1 MNNKIT
7 ILLADDHEIFR
18 NGVEQLINN
27 EKDMCVI
34 TTADN
39 GAEAVEKG
47 IKLQPDIILMDIAM
61 PVMNGLD
68 AAREL
73 IESGISSRILLF
85 SLYDDNDYV
94 IRSLRI
100 GVMGYVL
107 KDSPNKIFIK
117 AIHRVAS
124 GQYFYSGDLTDI
136 LINELHTE
144 RTAVPSGNLDVNK
157 RRLTNREVKILKLI
171 AEGVNNKEIAQNS
184 NVSLRTIEAHRLNIM
199 RKLQVT
205 QIEDAIKIAQE
216 KKFI

>member
-34 TTADN
+34 AKADN

-47 IKLQPDIILMDIAM
+47 IRLQPDIILMDIAM

-68 AAREL
+68 AAWEL

-85 SLYDDNDYV
+85 SLYDDNDYI

-107 KDSPNKIFIK
+107 KDSPNKIFVK

-124 GQYFYSGDLTDI
+124 GQYFYSGDLTDV
-136 LINELHTE
+136 LINELHAE
-144 RTAVPSGNLDVNK
+144 REAVLGVPPDVNK
-157 RRLTNREVKILKLI
+157 RRLTNREVNILKLI
-171 AEGVNNKEIAQNS
+171 AEGVNNKEIAQNY

>member
-34 TTADN
+34 ATADN

-47 IKLQPDIILMDIAM
+47 IRLQPHIILMDIAM

-68 AAREL
+68 AAQEL
-73 IESGISSRILLF
+73 VESGISSRILLF

-124 GQYFYSGDLTDI
+124 GQYFYSGDLTDV

-144 RTAVPSGNLDVNK
+144 QVAIPNGNLDVNK

-171 AEGVNNKEIAQNS
+171 AEGVNNKEIAQNY